1 VPSAVHSNKRLMEY
15 IQEQEYLR
23 RDEREREGMVAIQ
36 P

>member
-1 VPSAVHSNKRLMEY
+1 MEY